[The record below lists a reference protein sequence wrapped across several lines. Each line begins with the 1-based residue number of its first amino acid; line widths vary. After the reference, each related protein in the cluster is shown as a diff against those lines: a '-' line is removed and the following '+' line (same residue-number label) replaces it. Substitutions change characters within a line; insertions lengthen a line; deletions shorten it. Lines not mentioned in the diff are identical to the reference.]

1 MLLLRPAR
9 RTLIEAAIGD
19 ARAGRPS
26 LVRIEGE
33 SGMGKTTHLR
43 AILDAARGFRIIE
56 AGCDESP
63 YRPAYGVLEKLGV
76 PRTVTD
82 KGVPHS
88 PAVAAQSLRRLID
101 DASTEGP
108 LAIAIDDAQWADGES
123 LDALRLVLER
133 VAGDRLLVV
142 VASRPF
148 HDPSPWQRYCRSP
161 GAATVLTLEGID
173 RDEANE
179 IVHQTAPDSG
189 FSGDL
194 IDRLWRH
201 TDRNPM
207 YLASLV
213 RQYRAEDLAQS
224 TDLPA
229 PREVAR
235 DLNARLASMDADAAR
250 LLRAIAVVGS
260 SWVDRLDAA
269 AIARIE
275 DPSSAFVLLEE
286 GGLLVARSA
295 VPLADVRIVH
305 ALVRA
310 AVYQSTP
317 HADRR
322 AMHATAA
329 TLLVSP
335 MQRLEHAVA
344 AAEQRDERLAGQ
356 LEQAAAVAHEASDY
370 HREAQLWRWASQ
382 LSASVE
388 ERERRW
394 LELQLATVLARDT
407 PSVRARLAEIAW
419 AEDVPRRTVV
429 QAWLLIAENRIA
441 EARRALEAPS
451 AEVVAGA
458 EPFVR
463 TRLLVLKAWTML
475 TSGYATP
482 RIQAILDQV
491 SEGPDLDP
499 AVRPFYLRTAGQLAA
514 RGFDFDHLWKD
525 FDAVPAEASLTPMRD
540 TDKLAWRGAVYSLCG
555 FGPEARRDL
564 SEVVSRI
571 RGGRTD
577 AASGVNHALYGFALW
592 LDGEIERAGIELQA
606 AADLASDRLHPLVQA
621 VFPLVPAVKGDFERA
636 DVLLG
641 ESEGV
646 LRDLPWHEAV
656 SVLIQAQ
663 IVRLHAGDDE
673 PARATY
679 LSQLR
684 SRFGPDVTSASNA
697 VGAIWHLHV
706 ALARIWAGELDAVED
721 HLVGIETDMI
731 VPAWS
736 AWCRPW
742 LSGLRS
748 ERAGDLKRAHVLL
761 ADAVAALN
769 TDLPLYRGHVHAD
782 AARVSARLGHTDAA
796 ARSAD
801 RARSLYSRLG
811 AAPYITG
818 PGARGQAPAGPA
830 DPLHPLSDRER
841 EVAAL
846 VLSGFSYA
854 QIAEELYVTRSTVA
868 FHLGN
873 IYAKT
878 AVQSR
883 HQFIGL
889 VRGTAR
895 A

>member
-1 MLLLRPAR
+1 MLLIRPAR
-9 RTLIEAAIGD
+9 RTLIEAAISD
-19 ARAGRPS
+19 VRAGRPR
-26 LVRIEGE
+26 LLRIEGA

-43 AILDAARGFRIIE
+43 AVLDAARGFRTLE
-56 AGCDESP
+56 AACDEAS

-76 PRTVTD
+76 PRTITD

-101 DASTEGP
+101 QKSTDGP
-108 LAIAIDDAQWADGES
+108 LVLAIDDAQWADCES

-133 VAGDRLLVV
+133 IAGDRLLVV
-142 VASRPF
+142 VAHRPF
-148 HDPSPWQRYCRSP
+148 QDPSSWQRYCDGP
-161 GAATVLTLEGID
+161 GAATVLALEGID
-173 RDEANE
+173 RDEATE
-179 IVHQTAPDSG
+179 IVQHTAPDAG

-201 TDRNPM
+201 TDRNPL

-213 RQYRAEDLAQS
+213 QQYTAEDLAES
-224 TDLPA
+224 SDLPA

-235 DLNARLASMDADAAR
+235 DLNDRLASMDADAGR

-269 AIARIE
+269 AIAGIE
-275 DPSSAFVLLEE
+275 DPSSAFALLDDS
-286 GGLLVARSA
+286 GLLVARTA

-317 HADRR
+317 HAERR
-322 AMHATAA
+322 GMHAHAA

-344 AAEQRDERLAGQ
+344 AADQRDDRLAAR
-356 LEQAAAVAHEASDY
+356 LEQAAAVAHESSDY

-382 LSASVE
+382 LSASVA

-394 LELQLATVLARDT
+394 LESQLATVLARDT
-407 PSVRARLAEIAW
+407 PSVRARLAEIGW

-441 EARRALEAPS
+441 EARRALEALRPE
-451 AEVVAGA
+451 AVAGA
-458 EPFVR
+458 EPLVR

-482 RIQAILDQV
+482 RIQAVLAQV
-491 SEGPDLDP
+491 GEQADLDP
-499 AVRPFYLRTAGQLAA
+499 AVRPLYLRTAGQLAA
-514 RGFDFDHLWKD
+514 RGFDFDHLQKD
-525 FDAVPAEASLTPMRD
+525 FDAVPTEASTTPMRE
-540 TDKLAWRGAVYSLCG
+540 TDRLAWRGAVYALCG
-555 FGPEARRDL
+555 FAWEARRDL
-564 SEVVSRI
+564 SEVVSRV
-571 RGGRTD
+571 RGGHTD

-592 LDGEIERAGIELQA
+592 LDGEVERAGIELQA

-621 VFPLVPAVKGDFERA
+621 VFPLVPTVRGDFERA
-636 DVLLG
+636 DALLG
-641 ESEGV
+641 ESEAV

-673 PARATY
+673 PARRTY
-679 LSQLR
+679 LAQLR
-684 SRFGPDVTSASNA
+684 ARFGPDVTSAGNA
-697 VGAIWHLHV
+697 VGAIWHLHI
-706 ALARIWAGELDAVED
+706 ALARVWAGELDEVED

-736 AWCRPW
+736 VWCRPW

-748 ERAGDLKRAHVLL
+748 ERAGDLDAARVLL

-769 TDLPLYRGHVHAD
+769 PELPLYRGHVHTD
-782 AARVSARLGHTDAA
+782 FARVSARLGFADAA

-801 RARSLYSRLG
+801 EARSLYSRLG
-811 AAPYITG
+811 AAPYLTASD
-818 PGARGQAPAGPA
+818 ARREAPAPQA

-846 VLSGFSYA
+846 LLSGFSYA

-883 HQFIGL
+883 HQFIRL
-889 VRGTAR
+889 AR
-895 A
+895 SA